1 MIRFWNYTRMGCL
14 PLVVLQNSD
23 GPAMIRS
30 YLSRVGNRVVWGPTF
45 RRNLLEIGAIQL
57 NMLLSLLED
66 VYVQLGRV
74 DRRVWEGTIDG
85 SFTVKT
91 FFYLLDGVSISLS
104 PFAGI
109 WKLKAPPRVVA
120 FAWLALSRCI

>member
-1 MIRFWNYTRMGCL
+1 M
-14 PLVVLQNSD
+14 
-23 GPAMIRS
+23 
-30 YLSRVGNRVVWGPTF
+30 
-45 RRNLLEIGAIQL
+45 LEIGAIQL

-66 VYVQLGRV
+66 VYVPLGRV
-74 DRRVWEGTIDG
+74 DRRVWEGTVDG

-104 PFAGI
+104 PFADI

-120 FAWLALSRCI
+120 FAWLALSGCILTKDNLCKRNIILVKGCPMCLKEAE